1 MNQIKIGKYIT
12 EKRQRKGLTQKD
24 IAEKLLVSDK
34 AVSKWE
40 RGICLPNIELIKPLS
55 EILDISM
62 ESLLS
67 GEDEIKDSNNTCVV
81 ADAVKLYGTEIKKK
95 ERNKMIIVSLIIMV
109 LIFAFAVLPL
119 YSKYNLS
126 RYDKQTQDSWIKA
139 STAII
144 DVLDLAYAIE
154 KDGYVINQ
162 IKYADLKLYVYNS
175 MEKISV
181 FYSNTRT
188 GEKVNSLCKE
198 AESLIFHIMS
208 TLEDNVQVYYCNGGE
223 CYECSPAEIQQL
235 EDFLNSLPIIHDEI
249 NYIFCVGIYLFKV
262 VYQRFVAVYVYMS
275 DKRLIA
281 NMNACNNVF
290 VIAVEVKLAKRG
302 LTVIV
307 LIIFCPGC
315 NPIVIVK
322 YSIKADFFA
331 YFKCLHRSFRT

>member
-95 ERNKMIIVSLIIMV
+95 ERNKMMIVSLIIMV
-109 LIFAFAVLPL
+109 LIFAFAVLPM

-208 TLEDNVQVYYCNGGE
+208 TIEHNVQVYYCNGGE

-235 EDFLNSLPIIHDEI
+235 EDFLNSLHIIHDEI
-249 NYIFCVGIYLFKV
+249 NKEMGIN
-262 VYQRFVAVYVYMS
+262 S
-275 DKRLIA
+275 
-281 NMNACNNVF
+281 
-290 VIAVEVKLAKRG
+290 
-302 LTVIV
+302 
-307 LIIFCPGC
+307 PG
-315 NPIVIVK
+315 ISHL
-322 YSIKADFFA
+322 YS
-331 YFKCLHRSFRT
+331 